1 MLDKNYFELYELP
14 LSFRVDNV
22 QLKKKFYELSK
33 RFHPDFYVNESDE
46 KQQEILE
53 LSTLNNKAYK
63 VLSDPLKRIEYI
75 LSLHNLLA
83 EGDKYVLPQDFLMD
97 MMEVNEVLMEMEFEK
112 DTMKLMDLRRQ
123 VDQMEMSLFDE
134 LKQNTDKFDLIGK
147 NAESILLKI
156 KDIWYRQKY
165 LMRIRESL
173 NKFQV

>member
-1 MLDKNYFELYELP
+1 
-14 LSFRVDNV
+14 
-22 QLKKKFYELSK
+22 
-33 RFHPDFYVNESDE
+33 
-46 KQQEILE
+46 
-53 LSTLNNKAYK
+53 
-63 VLSDPLKRIEYI
+63 
-75 LSLHNLLA
+75 
-83 EGDKYVLPQDFLMD
+83 
-97 MMEVNEVLMEMEFEK
+97 MMEVNEVLMEMEFEM